1 MAAPPGLTSTPSAGS
16 SELLVAAA
24 RRRLLRSA
32 HDCSEGGLLVALA
45 EAAIGGAYASGGLG
59 ATLDLT
65 AYAPGVPPEGVLY
78 GEDGARVVVS
88 AAPSEVAALLTLA
101 GEHGVPAHRA
111 GRVGE
116 ADGTLELRVGH
127 QLLSW
132 GIGALRQTYFMAI
145 PRRMQHPDVDRSAGE

>member
-1 MAAPPGLTSTPSAGS
+1 
-16 SELLVAAA
+16 
-24 RRRLLRSA
+24 
-32 HDCSEGGLLVALA
+32 VALA
-45 EAAIGGAYASGGLG
+45 EAAIGGTYAPSGVG

-65 AYAPGVPPEGVLY
+65 DCAPDVEPEGLLY

-88 AAPSEVAALLTLA
+88 AAQGEVAALLALA

-111 GRVGE
+111 GRVGRP
-116 ADGTLELRVGH
+116 DCPLELRLGN
-127 QLLSW
+127 QLFSW